1 MAGAG
6 LSAGETTVADAKGS
20 AKGHAAGTAI
30 DRLFR
35 GGRVLSDGAM
45 GTMLYGRGIFI
56 NRCFD
61 ELNLSQPETVAGIHT
76 EYLQAG
82 AEIIETNT
90 FGANAYRL
98 ERYGL
103 RDRVREIN
111 LAGVRIARQCVAQI
125 AQKQATEAF
134 VAGAIGPLGVSL
146 NPLGEVTLDQAREAF
161 AEQITALAEGGPG
174 VGADLLIL
182 ETMTSLAEAGEAIRA
197 AREVAPGLRLVVM
210 MTVDEDGNCLDG
222 ATPEIAAERLTKWGA
237 DVIGCNCSDGPA
249 TVLTVVERMRLATR
263 LPLAAMPNAGLPRAV
278 DGRNIYMASP
288 EYMASFAR
296 KFIHAGASLIGGCC
310 GTTPNHIRAM
320 RSAMRALLA
329 QEASARRDAAGVGAA
344 GQGSAGH
351 GTDGSGQSSLQADSE
366 GAMEAAGPSYRPK
379 PIVSQVEPL
388 PLAERSR
395 VGALIASGEFC
406 TLVEIVPPKG
416 IDCSKEIEGARLLHR
431 LGVHAINVP
440 DSPRASAR
448 MSAQSLCVQI
458 QQKVGIETVLH
469 YTCRD
474 RNLLSIQ
481 SDLIGASSIGLKNIL
496 CLTGDPPKMG
506 NYPDATAVFDVDAI
520 GLTGIVRNLNYGLDL
535 GTNPIG
541 ASTGFTLACAANPGV
556 SDIEYEVRRFARKVE
571 AGAEYAIT
579 QPVFDLRLLEQF
591 LRRIEPFRIPVI
603 AGIWPL
609 ISLRN
614 AEFLKNDLKISM
626 PDAIMARM
634 ADASTPE
641 AARAEGIRIA
651 QEMLASAQTMVQG
664 CQVSAPFG
672 KYTAAAQV
680 LGLA

>member
-1 MAGAG
+1 
-6 LSAGETTVADAKGS
+6 
-20 AKGHAAGTAI
+20 
-30 DRLFR
+30 
-35 GGRVLSDGAM
+35 
-45 GTMLYGRGIFI
+45 
-56 NRCFD
+56 
-61 ELNLSQPETVAGIHT
+61 
-76 EYLQAG
+76 
-82 AEIIETNT
+82 
-90 FGANAYRL
+90 
-98 ERYGL
+98 
-103 RDRVREIN
+103 VREIN

-125 AQKQATEAF
+125 SEKQASEAF
-134 VAGAIGPLGVSL
+134 VAGAIGPLGVPLAPQGELSL
-146 NPLGEVTLDQAREAF
+146 EQARAAF
-161 AEQITALAEGGPG
+161 AEQIAALAEGGPG

-237 DVIGCNCSDGPA
+237 DAIGCNCSDGPA

-278 DGRNIYMASP
+278 EGRNIYMASP

-320 RSAMRALLA
+320 RSTMRALLA

-351 GTDGSGQSSLQADSE
+351 GTDGTGQSSLQADSE
-366 GAMEAAGPSYRPK
+366 AAAEAAGPSYRPK

-416 IDCSKEIEGARLLHR
+416 IDCSKEIEGAALLHR

-448 MSAQSLCVQI
+448 MSAQSLCIQI

-520 GLTGIVRNLNYGLDL
+520 GLAGIVRNLNYGLDL

-541 ASTGFTLACAANPGV
+541 ASTGFTLAVAANPGV
-556 SDIEYEVRRFARKVE
+556 SDIDYEVRRFARKVE

-591 LRRIEPFRIPVI
+591 LRRVEPFRIPVI

-626 PDAIMARM
+626 PDAILTRM
-634 ADASTPE
+634 AAASTPE

-651 QEMLASAQTMVQG
+651 QEMLASARTMVQG